1 MFIHIKDVRKEYVV
15 GQQQVRA
22 LAGVS
27 MDIEKGEFV
36 ALMGPSGSGKSTLL
50 NILGGLDRPTHG
62 RVTVGDNIL
71 TEMKP
76 KPLCRYRQQQ
86 LGFIFQK
93 FNLISAQTALE
104 NVEFPLV
111 FAGVKPGVRRT
122 RATQALQ
129 AVGLSDRLDHRPSQL
144 SGGQQQRVAVARA
157 LVSDPALILADEPTG
172 NLDTASGASI
182 MQLLAELNRAG
193 RTIVVVTHDPR
204 MKRYATRTI
213 HMLDGA
219 IVTEAEYEEVTGFGH
234 EQVN

>member
-1 MFIHIKDVRKEYVV
+1 MFIQIKDVRKEYVV

-27 MDIEKGEFV
+27 LGIDTGEFV

-50 NILGGLDRPTHG
+50 NILGGLDRPTKG
-62 RVTVGDNIL
+62 QVIVGKDDL
-71 TEMKP
+71 TQLKP

-93 FNLISAQTALE
+93 FNLLSTQTALE

-111 FAGVKPGVRRT
+111 FAGVRPAQRKA
-122 RATQALQ
+122 RAAKALES
-129 AVGLSDRLDHRPSQL
+129 VGLGDRLDHRPGQL

-172 NLDTASGASI
+172 NLDTVSGSSI
-182 MQLLAELNRAG
+182 MQLLADLNRAG
-193 RTIVVVTHDPR
+193 RTIIVVTHDPR

-213 HMLDGA
+213 HMLDGV
-219 IVTEAEYEEVTGFGH
+219 IVTEAEYESATGMGH
-234 EQVN
+234 E

>member
-1 MFIHIKDVRKEYVV
+1 MFIQIKDVRKEYVV

-27 MDIEKGEFV
+27 LGIDTGEFV

-62 RVTVGDNIL
+62 QVMVGEHSL
-71 TEMKP
+71 TQLKP

-93 FNLISAQTALE
+93 FNLLSTQTALE

-111 FAGVKPGVRRT
+111 FAGVRPAQRKA
-122 RATQALQ
+122 RAAEALKS
-129 AVGLSDRLDHRPSQL
+129 VGLGDRLDHRPGQL

-172 NLDTASGASI
+172 NLDTASGSSI
-182 MQLLAELNRAG
+182 MQLLADLNRAG
-193 RTIVVVTHDPR
+193 RTIIVVTHDPR

-213 HMLDGA
+213 HMLDGL
-219 IVTEAEYEEVTGFGH
+219 IVTEAEYESATGLGH
-234 EQVN
+234 E